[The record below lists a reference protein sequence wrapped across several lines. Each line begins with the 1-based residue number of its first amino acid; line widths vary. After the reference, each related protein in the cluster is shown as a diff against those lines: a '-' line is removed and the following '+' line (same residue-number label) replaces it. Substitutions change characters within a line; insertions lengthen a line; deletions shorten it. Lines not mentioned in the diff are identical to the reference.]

1 MVNINAFDI
10 GIWLPSI
17 EIILNILPAKLKLA
31 LVLFKDLT
39 YHSGV
44 LKDWNSLTLT
54 PAGVRALKWVIFR
67 PFAFKRNHCSFIA
80 YKWYPMNYRW
90 KGLYLDKLVLCY
102 FSLQDDL
109 TRETMIKMV
118 IKFCDI
124 SNPSKNWENYMRWTR
139 LITEEFY
146 LQGDEE
152 KKRGLKV

>member
-1 MVNINAFDI
+1 MN
-10 GIWLPSI
+10 
-17 EIILNILPAKLKLA
+17 K
-31 LVLFKDLT
+31 
-39 YHSGV
+39 
-44 LKDWNSLTLT
+44 
-54 PAGVRALKWVIFR
+54 
-67 PFAFKRNHCSFIA
+67 FA
-80 YKWYPMNYRW
+80 
-90 KGLYLDKLVLCY
+90 

-152 KKRGLKV
+152 KKRGLKVYLPIAFLFILFLDFRIYG

>member
-1 MVNINAFDI
+1 MLVDVERVNEF
-10 GIWLPSI
+10 G
-17 EIILNILPAKLKLA
+17 
-31 LVLFKDLT
+31 
-39 YHSGV
+39 
-44 LKDWNSLTLT
+44 
-54 PAGVRALKWVIFR
+54 
-67 PFAFKRNHCSFIA
+67 
-80 YKWYPMNYRW
+80 
-90 KGLYLDKLVLCY
+90 

-152 KKRGLKV
+152 KKRGLKVNLLFEIKNFKPYFRFRDSWIEKIHA

>member
-1 MVNINAFDI
+1 MVNAFDI
-10 GIWLPSI
+10 EIWLLSFGI
-17 EIILNILPAKLKLA
+17 VLNILPSKLKVA
-31 LVLFKDLT
+31 LVLLKDLT

-44 LKDWNSLTLT
+44 LKDWNALTLT
-54 PAGVRALKWVIFR
+54 PGGVRALKWVIFC
-67 PFAFKRNHCSFIA
+67 PFLLASETNFCKRKQF
-80 YKWYPMNYRW
+80 
-90 KGLYLDKLVLCY
+90 